1 MAKRSDILRRHR
13 YLVNLLLQAPTADLR
28 EPGWDFPPMEP
39 GLALKVQQMGYRLY
53 GDQFYF
59 LAPMLEQ
66 FGKSDPASR
75 ERAKSGDIVFAASP
89 VKLGMDT
96 IIFSATTHPEF
107 AKYRLGVDLVSP
119 FDGYV
124 FRHKGT
130 TWVNINSR
138 IGMGMYFIKNSEQIL
153 DLFACLVAARMRE
166 GKRCL
171 LIAKK
176 RLAEFCT
183 AAIQRRLRAMGHSRC
198 RVLYGDINDV
208 VLQDPD
214 VVPLIHYG
222 TIGINSFEGFDCA
235 FCLTG
240 YYVYEDV
247 VNSILQDVL
256 ASDIAVPIRIK
267 TMGKPLRRWAGVVD
281 LKHRFTNVHQLAP
294 LALRQQELDTVIQAV
309 GRVRPFTK
317 PREIVT
323 FQCDAHPALPYD
335 HEFLGLA
342 EARDF
347 YGLATKRERGKAK
360 TAQAVRKARQRG
372 LKQHEAAKELGFSLR
387 TVQRYWNY

>member
-1 MAKRSDILRRHR
+1 MASHNATLQRLR
-13 YLVNLLLQAPTADLR
+13 YLVGVLLQAPTVDLR

-39 GLALKVQQMGYRLY
+39 SLALKIQQTGERMV
-53 GDQFYF
+53 GDKFRF
-59 LAPMLEQ
+59 IGPALEQ
-66 FGKSDPASR
+66 FGMSDYISR
-75 ERAKSGDIVFAASP
+75 ERTKDGGVAFAASP
-89 VKLGMDT
+89 IRVSADT

-107 AKYRLGVDLVSP
+107 AKHRLGADLFAP
-119 FDGYV
+119 FLDCV
-124 FRHKGT
+124 FRHKDT

-138 IGMGMYFIKNSEQIL
+138 IGMGMYFLKNSEQIL
-153 DLFACLVAARMRE
+153 DLFTCLVAARMSE

-176 RLAEFCT
+176 RFAEFC
-183 AAIQRRLRAMGHSRC
+183 AVAMQRRLRAMGHSRC
-198 RVLYGDINDV
+198 RVLYEDINDV

-222 TIGINSFEGFDCA
+222 IIGVNSFEEFDCA

-256 ASDIAVPIRIK
+256 ASDIAVSIRIK
-267 TMGKPLRRWAGVVD
+267 TIGEPRRRWAGVVE
-281 LKHRFTNVHQLAP
+281 LKHRFTNVHQFAP
-294 LALRQQELDTVIQAV
+294 LALRQQEFDTVIQAV

-317 PREIVT
+317 PREVVI

-347 YGLATKRERGKAK
+347 YGIATKRERGKAK
-360 TAQAVRKARQRG
+360 TVQAVRKARQRG
-372 LKQHEAAKELGFSLR
+372 LKQRAAAEELGLSER
-387 TVQRYWNY
+387 TVRRYWKY